1 MQSSGW
7 TFQLQPHP
15 QSEAISV
22 QSACNRFRLDL
33 SVAAPSAIRGNQHA
47 ISIQSS
53 CNQHA
58 ISVQSSPAGP
68 FSCSPVRCSSILQ
81 MSKWPEA
88 AARCSAVSPAC
99 VRACTSMNAP
109 DEAGN
114 QHALSPR
121 VSEHLKREA
130 ISMQL
135 NAPRLR
141 SPCVSSKSTS
151 SDEPA
156 PHASRSKF
164 RPSNGSRH
172 SSRQRQNVDM
182 AAVVGAVAGVVA
194 GVDAKAFGG
203 GVGGGEGGVRDA
215 VSTGTQK
222 ASTRL
227 ISASSAASNS
237 VLISS
242 SSSSS
247 FVTCKMMREAIRV
260 QSECNQSAIRVQSE
274 CNQRPSSR
282 AQVSSPP
289 PTCGTSRALGRSPF
303 RAARGVAGS
312 RRPEWRRRPWWR
324 GKQSPPPR

>member
-1 MQSSGW
+1 MQSEASIGGASSHGSIPRLDLMREAISMQSEASIGGASSRAIDSGW
-7 TFQLQPHP
+7 TFQLQPRP
-15 QSEAISV
+15 QSEAISIKP
-22 QSACNRFRLDL
+22 ACNR
-33 SVAAPSAIRGNQHA
+33 A
-47 ISIQSS
+47 
-53 CNQHA
+53 
-58 ISVQSSPAGP
+58 AGP

-109 DEAGN
+109 DEGCN
-114 QHALSPR
+114 QHALSLR

-151 SDEPA
+151 SDDPA

-172 SSRQRQNVDM
+172 SSRQRQNVDI

-203 GVGGGEGGVRDA
+203 GVGGGEGGLRDA
-215 VSTGTQK
+215 VSTGAQK

-247 FVTCKMMREAIRV
+247 FVT
-260 QSECNQSAIRVQSE
+260 
-274 CNQRPSSR
+274 
-282 AQVSSPP
+282 
-289 PTCGTSRALGRSPF
+289 
-303 RAARGVAGS
+303 
-312 RRPEWRRRPWWR
+312 
-324 GKQSPPPR
+324 

>member
-1 MQSSGW
+1 
-7 TFQLQPHP
+7 
-15 QSEAISV
+15 
-22 QSACNRFRLDL
+22 
-33 SVAAPSAIRGNQHA
+33 
-47 ISIQSS
+47 
-53 CNQHA
+53 
-58 ISVQSSPAGP
+58 
-68 FSCSPVRCSSILQ
+68 
-81 MSKWPEA
+81 
-88 AARCSAVSPAC
+88 
-99 VRACTSMNAP
+99 
-109 DEAGN
+109 
-114 QHALSPR
+114 
-121 VSEHLKREA
+121 
-130 ISMQL
+130 MQL

-172 SSRQRQNVDM
+172 SSRQRQNVDI

-227 ISASSAASNS
+227 ISAISAASNS
-237 VLISS
+237 ELISS

-260 QSECNQSAIRVQSE
+260 QSECNQSAIRGRALELEFRHLLRLAERAALSAARLFAPLAVSSARVVQNGDDDHGGE
-274 CNQRPSSR
+274 RSSR
-282 AQVSSPP
+282 LLHVEWHLMREPI
-289 PTCGTSRALGRSPF
+289 
-303 RAARGVAGS
+303 
-312 RRPEWRRRPWWR
+312 RRPQRSSEVFERLIRRRRTSLPLSTCWMTAID
-324 GKQSPPPR
+324 